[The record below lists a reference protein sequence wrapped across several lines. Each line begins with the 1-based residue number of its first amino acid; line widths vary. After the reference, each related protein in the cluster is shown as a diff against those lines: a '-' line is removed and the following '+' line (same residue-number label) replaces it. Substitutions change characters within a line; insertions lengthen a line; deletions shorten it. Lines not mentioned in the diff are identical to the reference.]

1 MRLTRWAVLVLI
13 PTLFAGCSDSTGN
26 GGTGGRGNSITVS
39 NNSFRPTPDT
49 AQAGAV
55 TFTWV
60 NATNSHNVTW
70 DTGPG
75 TLPAN
80 STTQTT
86 GTHQVTLQQ
95 GTYTYHCTVHTGMN
109 GTIVVE

>member
-1 MRLTRWAVLVLI
+1 MRLTRWAVLI
-13 PTLFAGCSDSTGN
+13 GFTLAPAGCSDSTGD
-26 GGTGGRGNSITVS
+26 GGTGGRGNAITVS

-49 AQAGAV
+49 AQAGVV

-70 DTGPG
+70 DTGP
-75 TLPAN
+75 TMPAN
-80 STTQTT
+80 STTMTT

-95 GTYTYHCTVHTGMN
+95 GTYTYHCTLHSGMN